1 MTVRRPLKSPTRA
14 NVPGKCITLE
24 SRSEYSLAP
33 VDAGVAKMPR
43 NMPGQVPK
51 SWLNSAGWGLAILS
65 FINLFNYL
73 DRFLVPA
80 LFESLKHSEL
90 RLTDA
95 QLGSLMSGFL
105 AVYTLAAPVFGALGD
120 RRSRP
125 RLIAFGVGFWSLATA
140 LSGFAGS
147 YFGLLAAR
155 ASVGIGEAAYATI
168 APSLLSDYFPVDRR
182 ARVMAIFFCAI
193 PVGSALGYVVGG
205 LMNVHF
211 GWRPAFFVAGI
222 PGLALAGLCL
232 WLRDPP
238 RGSQDAAEPT
248 PAAAQPATGPAP
260 EAKGSPRA
268 GSLGFDV
275 KTTYRHLLRNRP
287 YVFTVLGYAA
297 YTFALGGLASWM
309 PAFLERVRGM
319 SPDKATVQFGEIVVI
334 TGFVG
339 TFVGGWLGDY
349 CAKYSKQAYL
359 LVSAI
364 ATLVAAPFAWFAF
377 TVASSTEYLVC
388 MVIAQLLMFLSTGP
402 INACIVNLVLPN
414 QRATAVALSVF
425 TIHLLGDAISPLL
438 IGAVSDATSLGQALK
453 IVPAAIVIAGVLWG
467 WAAREQA
474 KFTGAA

>member
-1 MTVRRPLKSPTRA
+1 
-14 NVPGKCITLE
+14 
-24 SRSEYSLAP
+24 
-33 VDAGVAKMPR
+33 MPR
-43 NMPGQVPK
+43 SMGGQAQK

-73 DRFLVPA
+73 DRYLVPA

-90 RLTDA
+90 RLRDA

-105 AVYTLAAPVFGALGD
+105 AVYTLAAPVFGALGE

-147 YFGLLAAR
+147 YVGLLAAR

-168 APSLLSDYFPVDRR
+168 APSLLSDYFPVDKRG
-182 ARVMAIFFCAI
+182 RVMAIFFCAI

-222 PGLALAGLCL
+222 PGLALAVLCL

-238 RGSQDAAEPT
+238 RGSQDAAP
-248 PAAAQPATGPAP
+248 PAHSGN
-260 EAKGSPRA
+260 R
-268 GSLGFDV
+268 GFDI
-275 KTTYRHLLRNRP
+275 KATYLHLLRNRP

-297 YTFALGGLASWM
+297 YTFVLGGLASWM

-364 ATLVAAPFAWFAF
+364 ATMVAAPFAWFAL
-377 TVASSTEYLVC
+377 TAASSTEYLVC

-402 INACIVNLVLPN
+402 INACIVNLVQPN

-425 TIHLLGDAISPLL
+425 TIHLLGDATSPYL
-438 IGAVSDATSLGQALK
+438 IGAISDASSLAQALK
-453 IVPAAIVIAGVLWG
+453 IVPVAIVIAGVLWG

-474 KFTGAA
+474 SHARA